1 MFVERIDFSHEANLT
16 IDELIKRA
24 EVLLPEAD
32 LSILRRCYEFSEK
45 MHTNQKRSSGESYI
59 IHPLNVAST
68 LIKLKMDIDSIMAGL
83 LHDTVEDC
91 DVSPEEISKLFGQNV
106 AQIVV
111 GCTKISKIKFKTK
124 EESQAENFR
133 KMVVAMAQDLRVII
147 VKLADR
153 MHNMRTLQYVSKE
166 KQTAK
171 AQETLDIY
179 VPLASRLGI
188 NSVKADLEDLCLR
201 FIHPDIYYRLA
212 EKIAMKK
219 RERETYIE
227 ETHGLIEE
235 KMLEYSV
242 QGEVTGRPKHFYSI
256 YKKMQQRGVDF
267 EHIQDLLAFRI
278 LVNNITECYKVL
290 GIIHS
295 AFTPVPGR
303 FKDYIA
309 IPKVNNY
316 QSLHTTVIGPKAE
329 RIEIQI
335 RTFEMH
341 EVAERGVAA
350 HWKYKERNKADAPGN
365 KLKWVEE
372 LMEFNQSAQNSSE
385 FMDAVKN
392 DLDVGGVFIFTP
404 TGDVKE
410 LRYGATPLDFAYAV
424 HTEVGNKTVGAK
436 VNGKMVPLKH
446 RLKSGDTVEI
456 LTSKTQT
463 PSKDWLKICKTS
475 RAISKIK
482 QYLMKVERD
491 EHRERGE
498 DLLEKALKK
507 FETSI
512 KTLDK
517 KSEFKPVLE
526 KYHFKTLEELFV
538 NIGSNNLP
546 LKEVLVAI
554 PSVALTEQDDF
565 ELKDEE
571 KEKELDSYY
580 KRVSKTARKST
591 SKDNAVIVDGLDDIM
606 VKMGRCCNPIP
617 GDPITGIIT
626 RGRGITVH
634 TAGCTRISDLD
645 KARHL
650 HVEWNK
656 HYNFAHPVNIKVTT
670 HDKPGILSKISKSI
684 NNVGINIRSAIAR
697 SMPDQKGSFIFEI
710 EVKDYSELLKTISTI
725 EQMEEVISVNRA

>member
-1 MFVERIDFSHEANLT
+1 
-16 IDELIKRA
+16 
-24 EVLLPEAD
+24 
-32 LSILRRCYEFSEK
+32 
-45 MHTNQKRSSGESYI
+45 MHDGVKRSSGEPYI
-59 IHPLNVAST
+59 IHPLNVAGT
-68 LIKLKMDIDSIMAGL
+68 LIKLKMDLDSIMAGL
-83 LHDTVEDC
+83 LHDVVEDC
-91 DVSPEEISKLFGQNV
+91 DVSPEEISKLFGQPV

-166 KQTAK
+166 KQMSK

-188 NSVKADLEDLCLR
+188 NSVKGDLEDLCLR
-201 FIHPDIYYRLA
+201 YLHPDVYYRLA

-219 RERETYIE
+219 RERESYIN
-227 ETHGLIEE
+227 ETLSLIEE

-242 QGEVTGRPKHFYSI
+242 TGEVTGRPKHFYSI

-267 EHIQDLLAFRI
+267 DQIQDLLAFRI
-278 LVNNITECYKVL
+278 LINNITECYKVL

-350 HWKYKERNKADAPGN
+350 HWKYKDRNKGEGN

-372 LMEFNQSAQNSSE
+372 LMEFNQNVQSSSE
-385 FMDAVKN
+385 FMDVVKN

-436 VNGKMVPLKH
+436 VNGKMVPLKY

-475 RAISKIK
+475 RAITKIK
-482 QYLMKVERD
+482 QYLQKVERE
-491 EHRERGE
+491 EHRTAGE
-498 DLLEKALKK
+498 EILEKALKK

-512 KTLDK
+512 KSLDK
-517 KSEFKPVLE
+517 KQEFKPLLE
-526 KYHFKTLEELFV
+526 KHHYKSVEEIFV
-538 NIGSNNLP
+538 NLGSGHLP
-546 LKEVLVAI
+546 LKEILVNI
-554 PSVALTEQDDF
+554 PSIAFTEED
-565 ELKDEE
+565 EIEVPADEE
-571 KEKELDSYY
+571 DSYS
-580 KRVSKTARKST
+580 KRLQKTARKS
-591 SKDNAVIVDGLDDIM
+591 SSNDNAVIVDGLDDIQ

-617 GDPITGIIT
+617 GDPIAGIIT

-634 TAGCTRISDLD
+634 TIGCTRIADIE
-645 KARHL
+645 KGRQV

-656 HYNFAHPVNIKVTT
+656 NYNFSHPVNIKVTT

-684 NNVGINIRSAIAR
+684 NNAGINIRSAIAR
-697 SMPDQKGSFIFEI
+697 SMPDQKGHFIFEI
-710 EVKDYSELLKTISTI
+710 EVKDYSELLKTISSI
-725 EQMEEVISVNRA
+725 EQMEEVIAVNRA

>member
-1 MFVERIDFSHEANLT
+1 MFAERIDFSHEANLT
-16 IDELIKRA
+16 IDELIKRT
-24 EVLLPEAD
+24 EVLLPETD
-32 LSILRRCYEFSEK
+32 LTILRKCYEFAEK
-45 MHTNQKRSSGESYI
+45 MHINHKRSSGEPYI
-59 IHPLNVAST
+59 IHPLNVAGT
-68 LIKLKMDIDSIMAGL
+68 LVKLKMDLDSIMAGL

-91 DVSPEEISKLFGQNV
+91 DVSPEDISKMFGQSV

-166 KQTAK
+166 KQMSK

-201 FIHPDIYYRLA
+201 YLHPDIYYRLA

-219 RERETYIE
+219 RERESYIE
-227 ETHGLIEE
+227 ETLNLIEE

-242 QGEVTGRPKHFYSI
+242 TGEVTGRPKHFFSI

-267 EHIQDLLAFRI
+267 EQIQDLLAFRI

-350 HWKYKERNKADAPGN
+350 HWKYKERNKGGDGVS

-372 LMEFNQSAQNSSE
+372 LMEFNQNVSSSSE

-436 VNGKMVPLKH
+436 VNGKMVPLKY

-463 PSKDWLKICKTS
+463 PSKDWLKICKTA
-475 RAISKIK
+475 RAITKIK
-482 QYLMKVERD
+482 QYLMKIERD
-491 EHRERGE
+491 EHRKSGE
-498 DLLEKALKK
+498 EMLEKAFKK

-512 KTLDK
+512 KALEK
-517 KSEFKPVLE
+517 KNEFKPILE
-526 KYHFKTLEELFV
+526 KHNYKTLEELFV
-538 NIGSNNLP
+538 NVGSNNIP
-546 LKEVLVAI
+546 LKEVLISI
-554 PSVALTEQDDF
+554 PSIAFTETD
-565 ELKDEE
+565 ELEFKEEDKDLE
-571 KEKELDSYY
+571 SYY
-580 KRVSKTARKST
+580 KKVTKSARKSS
-591 SKDNAVIVDGLDDIM
+591 SKDNAVIVDGLDDIV

-634 TAGCTRISDLD
+634 TLGCTRISDME
-645 KARHL
+645 KARQL
-650 HVEWNK
+650 VVEWNK

-684 NNVGINIRSAIAR
+684 NTAGINIRSAIAR
-697 SMPDQKGSFIFEI
+697 SMPDQKGNFIFEI
-710 EVKDYSELLKTISTI
+710 EVKDYSELLKTISSI
-725 EQMEEVISVNRA
+725 EQMEEVISVSRA

>member
-1 MFVERIDFSHEANLT
+1 MN
-16 IDELIKRA
+16 
-24 EVLLPEAD
+24 
-32 LSILRRCYEFSEK
+32 
-45 MHTNQKRSSGESYI
+45 
-59 IHPLNVAST
+59 
-68 LIKLKMDIDSIMAGL
+68 
-83 LHDTVEDC
+83 
-91 DVSPEEISKLFGQNV
+91 
-106 AQIVV
+106 
-111 GCTKISKIKFKTK
+111 
-124 EESQAENFR
+124 
-133 KMVVAMAQDLRVII
+133 
-147 VKLADR
+147 
-153 MHNMRTLQYVSKE
+153 
-166 KQTAK
+166 
-171 AQETLDIY
+171 
-179 VPLASRLGI
+179 
-188 NSVKADLEDLCLR
+188 
-201 FIHPDIYYRLA
+201 
-212 EKIAMKK
+212 
-219 RERETYIE
+219 
-227 ETHGLIEE
+227 
-235 KMLEYSV
+235 
-242 QGEVTGRPKHFYSI
+242 
-256 YKKMQQRGVDF
+256 QRGVDF
-267 EHIQDLLAFRI
+267 EQIQDLLAFRI

-350 HWKYKERNKADAPGN
+350 HWKYKERNKGDAGN

-372 LMEFNQSAQNSSE
+372 LMEFNQNVQSSSE
-385 FMDAVKN
+385 FMDVVKN

-436 VNGKMVPLKH
+436 VNGKMVPLKY

-475 RAISKIK
+475 RAITKIK

-491 EHRERGE
+491 EHKRIGE
-498 DLLEKALKK
+498 EIMEKALKK

-512 KTLDK
+512 KTLEK
-517 KSEFKPVLE
+517 KGEFKAVLE
-526 KYHFKTLEELFV
+526 KFHYKNLEELFV
-538 NIGSNNLP
+538 NVGSNHIP
-546 LKEVLVAI
+546 IKDVLINV
-554 PSVALTEQDDF
+554 PSITFNTEDELDF
-565 ELKDEE
+565 KPDDEE
-571 KEKELDSYY
+571 LESYY
-580 KRVSKTARKST
+580 KKVSKTARKST
-591 SKDNAVIVDGLDDIM
+591 SNDNAVIVDGLDDIV

-617 GDPITGIIT
+617 GDPILGIIT

-634 TAGCTRISDLD
+634 TIGCNRIVEVD
-645 KARHL
+645 KARQV

-656 HYNFAHPVNIKVTT
+656 HYTFSHPVNIKVTT

-684 NNVGINIRSAIAR
+684 NNAGINIRSAIAR
-697 SMPDQKGSFIFEI
+697 SMPDQKGNFIFEI
-710 EVKDYSELLKTISTI
+710 EVKDYSELLKTISSI
-725 EQMEEVISVNRA
+725 EAMEEVISVNRA

>member
-1 MFVERIDFSHEANLT
+1 MFAERIDFSHEASLT

-24 EVLLPEAD
+24 EVLLPEMD
-32 LSILRRCYEFSEK
+32 VSILRRCYDFADKHHSGI
-45 MHTNQKRSSGESYI
+45 KRSSGEPYI
-59 IHPLNVAST
+59 IHPLNVAAT
-68 LIKLKMDIDSIMAGL
+68 LIKLKMDLDSIMAGL
-83 LHDTVEDC
+83 LHDVVEDC
-91 DVSPEEISKLFGQNV
+91 DVSPEEISKLFGQPV

-147 VKLADR
+147 VKLSDR

-166 KQTAK
+166 KQAVK

-188 NSVKADLEDLCLR
+188 NSVKGDLEDLCLR
-201 FIHPDIYYRLA
+201 YLHPDIYYRLA

-219 RERETYIE
+219 RERESYIN
-227 ETHGLIEE
+227 ETLALIEE

-242 QGEVTGRPKHFYSI
+242 TGEVTGRPKHFYSI

-267 EHIQDLLAFRI
+267 DQIQDLLAFRVLI
-278 LVNNITECYKVL
+278 SNITECYKVL

-350 HWKYKERNKADAPGN
+350 HWKYKDRNKGPEAN

-372 LMEFNQSAQNSSE
+372 LMEFNQNVSSSSE
-385 FMDAVKN
+385 FMDVVKN

-436 VNGKMVPLKH
+436 INGKMVPLKY

-475 RAISKIK
+475 RAITKIK
-482 QYLMKVERD
+482 QYLQKIERE
-491 EHRERGE
+491 EHRTQGE
-498 DLLEKALKK
+498 DILEKALKK

-512 KTLDK
+512 KAVDK
-517 KSEFKPVLE
+517 KQEFKPLLE
-526 KYHFKTLEELFV
+526 KYHYKSVEEIFV
-538 NIGSNNLP
+538 NLGSGHLP
-546 LKEVLVAI
+546 LKEILVNI
-554 PSVALTEQDDF
+554 PSIAFTE
-565 ELKDEE
+565 EDEIE
-571 KEKELDSYY
+571 VPVEEDESYHN
-580 KRVSKTARKST
+580 RLQKTARKS
-591 SKDNAVIVDGLDDIM
+591 SSNDNAVIVDGLDDIQ

-617 GDPITGIIT
+617 GDPIAGIIT

-634 TAGCTRISDLD
+634 TVGCSRISDIEKGRQVNVD
-645 KARHL
+645 
-650 HVEWNK
+650 WNK
-656 HYNFAHPVNIKVTT
+656 NYNFSHPVNIKVTT

-684 NNVGINIRSAIAR
+684 NNAGINIRSAIAR
-697 SMPDQKGSFIFEI
+697 SMPDQKGNFIFEI
-710 EVKDYSELLKTISTI
+710 EVKDYSELLKTISSI

>member
-1 MFVERIDFSHEANLT
+1 MFTERIDFSHEAGLT
-16 IDELIKRA
+16 IDELINRA
-24 EVLLPEAD
+24 EVLLPDTD
-32 LSILRRCYEFSEK
+32 LTILRKCYEFADK
-45 MHTNQKRSSGESYI
+45 MHHGVKRSSGEAYI
-59 IHPLNVAST
+59 IHPLNVAAT
-68 LIKLKMDIDSIMAGL
+68 LIKLKMDLDSIMAGL

-91 DVSPEEISKLFGQNV
+91 DVSPEDIAKMFGQSV

-153 MHNMRTLQYVSKE
+153 MHNMRTLQYMTKE
-166 KQTAK
+166 KQQAK

-201 FIHPDIYYRLA
+201 YLHPDIYYRLA

-219 RERETYIE
+219 RERESYIE
-227 ETHGLIEE
+227 ETLRLIRD

-242 QGEVTGRPKHFYSI
+242 VGEVTGRPKHFYSI
-256 YKKMQQRGVDF
+256 YRKMQQRGVDF
-267 EHIQDLLAFRI
+267 EQIQDLLAFRI

-350 HWKYKERNKADAPGN
+350 HWKYKERNKIDSNA

-372 LMEFNQSAQNSSE
+372 LMEFNQNVSSSSE
-385 FMDAVKN
+385 FVDLVKN

-404 TGDVKE
+404 NGDVKE

-424 HTEVGNKTVGAK
+424 HTEIGNKTVGAK
-436 VNGKMVPLKH
+436 VNGKMVPLKY

-475 RAISKIK
+475 RAITKIR

-491 EHRERGE
+491 EHRAIGE
-498 DLLEKALKK
+498 EILDKALRK
-507 FETSI
+507 FDTSV
-512 KTLDK
+512 KSLDK
-517 KSEFKPVLE
+517 KHEFKNLLD
-526 KYHFKTLEELFV
+526 KYHYKTMEELFV
-538 NIGSNNLP
+538 NIGSNHLP
-546 LKEVLVAI
+546 IKDVLIEI
-554 PSVALTEQDDF
+554 PSIQFSEN
-565 ELKDEE
+565 DEIE
-571 KEKELDSYY
+571 FKEEDKELESFY
-580 KRVSKTARKST
+580 KRTQKTARKST
-591 SKDNAVIVDGLDDIM
+591 SNDNAVIVDGLDDIV

-634 TAGCTRISDLD
+634 AIGCNRVVEIEQS
-645 KARHL
+645 RQV

-656 HYNFAHPVNIKVTT
+656 HYTFSHPVNIKVTT

-684 NNVGINIRSAIAR
+684 NSAGINIRSAIAR
-697 SMPDQKGSFIFEI
+697 SMPDQKGSFIFEV
-710 EVKDYSELLKTISTI
+710 EVKDYSELLRTISAV
-725 EQMEEVISVNRA
+725 EQMEEVISVGRA

>member
-1 MFVERIDFSHEANLT
+1 
-16 IDELIKRA
+16 
-24 EVLLPEAD
+24 
-32 LSILRRCYEFSEK
+32 
-45 MHTNQKRSSGESYI
+45 
-59 IHPLNVAST
+59 VAAT
-68 LIKLKMDIDSIMAGL
+68 LIKLKMDLDSIMAGL

-91 DVSPEEISKLFGQNV
+91 EVSPEDISKMFGQTV

-166 KQTAK
+166 KQMGK

-201 FIHPDIYYRLA
+201 YLHPDIYYRLA

-219 RERETYIE
+219 RERESYIE
-227 ETHGLIEE
+227 ETLNLVEE

-242 QGEVTGRPKHFYSI
+242 VGEVTGRPKHFYSI

-267 EHIQDLLAFRI
+267 EQIQDLLAFRV

-350 HWKYKERNKADAPGN
+350 HWKYKERNKSDASN

-372 LMEFNQSAQNSSE
+372 LMEFNHTSQNSSE

-436 VNGKMVPLKH
+436 VNGKMVPLKY

-482 QYLMKVERD
+482 QYLMKIERD
-491 EHRERGE
+491 EHKETGE
-498 DLLEKALKK
+498 NLLEKALKR
-507 FETSI
+507 FDTSI
-512 KTLDK
+512 KSIEK
-517 KSEFKPVLE
+517 KNEFKFILE
-526 KYHFKTLEELFV
+526 RLHYKTLEELFV
-538 NIGSNNLP
+538 NIGSNHLP
-546 LKEVLVAI
+546 IKDVLVSI
-554 PSVALTEQDDF
+554 PSIAFTETD
-565 ELKDEE
+565 ELEFKEEDKDLE
-571 KEKELDSYY
+571 SYY
-580 KRVSKTARKST
+580 KKIAKTARKST
-591 SKDNAVIVDGLDDIM
+591 SKDNAVLVDGLDDIV

-634 TAGCTRISDLD
+634 TVGCPRIAEME
-645 KARHL
+645 KARSL
-650 HVEWNK
+650 LVEWNK
-656 HYNFAHPVNIKVTT
+656 HYTFSHPVNIKVTT

-684 NNVGINIRSAIAR
+684 NNAGINIRSAIAR
-697 SMPDQKGSFIFEI
+697 SMPDQKGNFIFEI
-710 EVKDYSELLKTISTI
+710 EVKDYSELLKTISSI
-725 EQMEEVISVNRA
+725 EQMEEVISVSRA

>member
-1 MFVERIDFSHEANLT
+1 MFAERIDFSHEANLT
-16 IDELIKRA
+16 IDELVKRA
-24 EVLLPEAD
+24 EILLPDTDMVLL
-32 LSILRRCYEFSEK
+32 RKCYDFAEK
-45 MHTNQKRSSGESYI
+45 MHAGVKRSSGEPYI
-59 IHPLNVAST
+59 IHPLNVAAT

-91 DVSPEEISKLFGQNV
+91 DVAPEDIAKMFGQNV

-147 VKLADR
+147 VKLSDR
-153 MHNMRTLQYVSKE
+153 MHNMRTLQYMTKE
-166 KQTAK
+166 KQQAK

-201 FIHPDIYYRLA
+201 YIHPDIYYRLA

-227 ETHGLIEE
+227 ETLNLVEE

-242 QGEVTGRPKHFYSI
+242 TGEVTGRPKHFFSI

-267 EHIQDLLAFRI
+267 EQIQDLLAFRI
-278 LVNNITECYKVL
+278 LINNITECYKVL

-350 HWKYKERNKADAPGN
+350 HWKYKERNKAEPGG

-372 LMEFNQSAQNSSE
+372 LMEFNQNVSSSSE
-385 FMDAVKN
+385 FMDVVKN

-436 VNGKMVPLKH
+436 VNGKMVPLKY

-475 RAISKIK
+475 RAITKIR
-482 QYLMKVERD
+482 QYLMKIERD
-491 EHRERGE
+491 EHKDLGE
-498 DLLEKALKK
+498 DILEKALKK

-512 KTLDK
+512 KAVDKKNEFKAILDK
-517 KSEFKPVLE
+517 
-526 KYHFKTLEELFV
+526 YHYKTLEELFV
-538 NIGSNNLP
+538 NIGGNHLP
-546 LKEVLVAI
+546 IKDILVAI
-554 PSVALTEQDDF
+554 PSVNFTETD
-565 ELKDEE
+565 
-571 KEKELDSYY
+571 ELDFKEDDKDLESFY
-580 KRVSKTARKST
+580 KKTQKTARKST
-591 SKDNAVIVDGLDDIM
+591 SNDNAVIVDGLDDIM

-617 GDPITGIIT
+617 GDPITGLIT
-626 RGRGITVH
+626 RGRGITIH
-634 TAGCTRISDLD
+634 TINCERILEIEKS
-645 KARHL
+645 RHVF
-650 HVEWNK
+650 VEWNK
-656 HYNFAHPVNIKVTT
+656 HYTFSHPVNIKVTT

-684 NNVGINIRSAIAR
+684 NNAGINIRSAIAR
-697 SMPDQKGSFIFEI
+697 SMPDQKGNFIFEI
-710 EVKDYSELLKTISTI
+710 EVKDYSELLKTISSI
-725 EQMEEVISVNRA
+725 EQMEEVISVSRA

>member
-1 MFVERIDFSHEANLT
+1 MHEG
-16 IDELIKRA
+16 
-24 EVLLPEAD
+24 V
-32 LSILRRCYEFSEK
+32 
-45 MHTNQKRSSGESYI
+45 KRSSGEPYI
-59 IHPLNVAST
+59 IHPLNVAGT
-68 LIKLKMDIDSIMAGL
+68 LIKLKMDLDSIMAGL
-83 LHDTVEDC
+83 LHDVVEDC
-91 DVSPEEISKLFGQNV
+91 DVSPEEISKLFGQPV

-147 VKLADR
+147 VKLSDR

-166 KQTAK
+166 KQMSK

-188 NSVKADLEDLCLR
+188 NSVKGDLEDLCLR
-201 FIHPDIYYRLA
+201 YLHPDVYYRLA

-219 RERETYIE
+219 RERESYIS
-227 ETHGLIEE
+227 ETLLLIEE

-242 QGEVTGRPKHFYSI
+242 TGEVTGRPKHFYSI

-267 EHIQDLLAFRI
+267 DQIQDLLAFRI
-278 LVNNITECYKVL
+278 LVSNITECYKVL

-329 RIEIQI
+329 RIEMQI

-350 HWKYKERNKADAPGN
+350 HWKYKERNKGGEVN

-372 LMEFNQSAQNSSE
+372 LMEFNQNVQSSSE
-385 FMDAVKN
+385 FMDVVKN

-436 VNGKMVPLKH
+436 VNGKMVPLKY

-475 RAISKIK
+475 RAITKIK
-482 QYLMKVERD
+482 QYLQKVERE
-491 EHRERGE
+491 EHRIAGE
-498 DLLEKALKK
+498 EILEKALKK

-512 KTLDK
+512 KALDK
-517 KSEFKPVLE
+517 KQEFKPLLE
-526 KYHFKTLEELFV
+526 KYHYKTLEEIFV
-538 NIGSNNLP
+538 NLGSGHMP
-546 LKEVLVAI
+546 LKEILVNI
-554 PSVALTEQDDF
+554 PSIAFTE
-565 ELKDEE
+565 EDEIE
-571 KEKELDSYY
+571 VPPEEDDSYS
-580 KRVSKTARKST
+580 KRLQKTARKS
-591 SKDNAVIVDGLDDIM
+591 SSNDNAVIVDGLDDIQ

-617 GDPITGIIT
+617 GDPIAGIIT

-634 TAGCTRISDLD
+634 TIGCSRIADIE
-645 KARHL
+645 KGRQV

-656 HYNFAHPVNIKVTT
+656 NYNFSHPVNIKVTT

-684 NNVGINIRSAIAR
+684 NNAGINIRSAIAR
-697 SMPDQKGSFIFEI
+697 SMPDQKGHFIFEI
-710 EVKDYSELLKTISTI
+710 EVKDYSELLKTISSI
-725 EQMEEVISVNRA
+725 EQMEEVIAVNRA

>member
-1 MFVERIDFSHEANLT
+1 MFAERIDFSHEANLT
-16 IDELIKRA
+16 IEELVKRA
-24 EVLLPEAD
+24 EVLLPD
-32 LSILRRCYEFSEK
+32 TDMTILRKCYDFAEK
-45 MHTNQKRSSGESYI
+45 MHAGVKRSSGEPYI
-59 IHPLNVAST
+59 IHPLNVAAT

-91 DVSPEEISKLFGQNV
+91 DVAPEDIAKMFGQSV

-147 VKLADR
+147 VKLSDR
-153 MHNMRTLQYVSKE
+153 MHNMRTLQYMTKE
-166 KQTAK
+166 KQQAK

-201 FIHPDIYYRLA
+201 YIHPDIYYRLA

-227 ETHGLIEE
+227 ETLNLVEE

-242 QGEVTGRPKHFYSI
+242 TGEVTGRPKHFFSI

-267 EHIQDLLAFRI
+267 EQIQDLLAFRI

-350 HWKYKERNKADAPGN
+350 HWKYKERNKTEPGG

-372 LMEFNQSAQNSSE
+372 LMEFNQSVTSSSE
-385 FMDAVKN
+385 FMDVVKN

-436 VNGKMVPLKH
+436 VNGKMVPLKY

-475 RAISKIK
+475 RAISKIR
-482 QYLMKVERD
+482 QYLMKIERD
-491 EHRERGE
+491 EHKEIGE

-507 FETSI
+507 FDTSI
-512 KTLDK
+512 KSVEK
-517 KSEFKPVLE
+517 KNEFKALLE
-526 KYHFKTLEELFV
+526 KQHYKTMEELFV
-538 NIGSNNLP
+538 NIGSNHLP
-546 LKEVLVAI
+546 IKDVLIAI
-554 PSVALTEQDDF
+554 PSVNFTETD
-565 ELKDEE
+565 
-571 KEKELDSYY
+571 ELDFKEEDKDLESFY
-580 KRVSKTARKST
+580 KKTQKTARKST
-591 SKDNAVIVDGLDDIM
+591 SNDNAVIVDGLDDIM

-617 GDPITGIIT
+617 GDPITGLIT
-626 RGRGITVH
+626 RGRGITIH
-634 TAGCTRISDLD
+634 TINCERILEIEKS
-645 KARHL
+645 RHVF
-650 HVEWNK
+650 VEWNK
-656 HYNFAHPVNIKVTT
+656 HYTFSHPVNIKVTT

-684 NNVGINIRSAIAR
+684 NNAGINIRSAIAR
-697 SMPDQKGSFIFEI
+697 SMPDQKGNFIFEI
-710 EVKDYSELLKTISTI
+710 EVKDYSELLKTISSI
-725 EQMEEVISVNRA
+725 EQMEEVISVSRA